1 MPQVPF
7 DLTADGTLKAILA
20 DFVGEV
26 HAAEGSI
33 LLADDEG
40 EAMHFALSVGPS
52 AAQLTGQQVRV
63 GQGLVGL
70 TMAYQI
76 GSSVGDVKAAP
87 AHDPT
92 IDQAVGS
99 HTQAMLAVPISSA
112 SREWGVL
119 TAINPTEA
127 NTFTD
132 GQLEIANQAAAAIA
146 AHLDTLTETD
156 DQP

>member
-1 MPQVPF
+1 MVKTPLDVSRDDVLKELMARF
-7 DLTADGTLKAILA
+7 VAEVEAD
-20 DFVGEV
+20 
-26 HAAEGSI
+26 EGSI

-40 EAMHFALSVGPS
+40 ESMRFALSVGPS
-52 AAQLTGQQVRV
+52 ADRLLGQQVRV

-76 GSSVGDVKAAP
+76 GSSVADVKSAP

-112 SREWGVL
+112 DREWGVL
-119 TAINPTEA
+119 TAINPTHGEA
-127 NTFTD
+127 FTQ
-132 GQLEIANQAAAAIA
+132 GELEVANRTAAAVAH
-146 AHLDTLTETD
+146 HLDAMSETD
-156 DQP
+156 MPS